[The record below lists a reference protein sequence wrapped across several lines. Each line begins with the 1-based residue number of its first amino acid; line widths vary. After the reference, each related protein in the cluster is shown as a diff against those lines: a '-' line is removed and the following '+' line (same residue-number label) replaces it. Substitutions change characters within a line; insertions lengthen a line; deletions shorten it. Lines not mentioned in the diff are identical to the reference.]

1 MSDNFDDMQIVEEL
15 LIEYS
20 RCNDPYDED
29 ADIDD
34 SSEQDKDF
42 LFGALLHKFGEILR
56 REYVFST
63 IYLYFR
69 GKKGIKHRSYNF
81 LFSKYFSVVA
91 DTFVVLNFGLNHLL
105 QFLYYEATGNL
116 SHLTSKGM
124 ANKMLVV
131 QDEILTKSTEIRHE
145 RGPINIQTN
154 ELERIIWLSK
164 FCQDPIQ
171 IKEQSNNRY
180 RNIFIGSVSLG
191 ATYLVSLAI
200 MNSYNYHPTYLA
212 IIEKE
217 KQEIAGAIET
227 NQEKI
232 RKVK

>member
-1 MSDNFDDMQIVEEL
+1 MQIVEEL
-15 LIEYS
+15 LLEYS
-20 RCNDPYDED
+20 RGSDPYDED
-29 ADIDD
+29 AEIDD

-42 LFGALLHKFGEILR
+42 LFGALLHKFGGLLR

-69 GKKGIKHRSYNF
+69 YKKGVKRRSYNF

-91 DTFVVLNFGLNHLL
+91 DTFVVLNFGLNHLM
-105 QFLYYEATGNL
+105 QFLYYEATNNM

-124 ANKMLVV
+124 ANTMLEI
-131 QDEILTKSTEIRHE
+131 QDEILTKSTEISLE
-145 RGPINIQTN
+145 RGPANIQTN
-154 ELERIIWLSK
+154 ELDRIIWLSR

-171 IKEQSNNRY
+171 IKEPSNHRT
-180 RNIFIGSVSLG
+180 RKLLIGSVSIG
-191 ATYLVSLAI
+191 ATYLVSLVFL
-200 MNSYNYHPTYLA
+200 NSYNYHPTYVA

-217 KQEIAGAIET
+217 KQEIAEATENIV
-227 NQEKI
+227 EKI